1 MSLEC
6 KRLIMIGDPSQL
18 PATIFSKV
26 AETKEY
32 DRSLFQR
39 MQTCGYQV
47 TLLNEQYRMNRYVSK
62 FISDSFY
69 HGKLMDNEHIDNI
82 IGDPPLYKNPH
93 MGYLLFL
100 HTDGNEE
107 FENGSYQN
115 AREIDLVM
123 NVCEDI
129 KQSTPSM
136 DMESVGVIS
145 PYSRQVYQLKE
156 RLKTMPREIGEA
168 VEVNTVDGFQGRE
181 KDVIIFSCVRSYA
194 SDDPQHKN
202 KSIGFLDDPRRMNV
216 SLSRARLSLV
226 VIGNIAKLYESK
238 RWRKLID
245 YSFALG
251 ILYDLT
257 KWNNQ
262 TGLPRKMDS
271 LRITDIIKYLN

>member
-1 MSLEC
+1 
-6 KRLIMIGDPSQL
+6 MIGDPNQL

-39 MQTCGYQV
+39 MQTCGYPV
-47 TLLNEQYRMNRYVSK
+47 TLLDEQYRMNRYVSK

-69 HGKLMDNEHIDNI
+69 HGKLQDNQHIDDI
-82 IGDPPLYKNPH
+82 IGDPPLYKNPN

-100 HTDGNEE
+100 HSEGNEE

-115 AREIDLVM
+115 MKEIDLVM
-123 NVCEDI
+123 NVCEEI
-129 KQSTPSM
+129 RSSTPSM
-136 DMESVGVIS
+136 DMSSVGVIS
-145 PYSRQVYQLKE
+145 PYSRQVYQIKD
-156 RLKTMPREIGEA
+156 RLKTMPKEIGGA

-181 KDVIIFSCVRSYA
+181 KDVIIFSCVRSYTA
-194 SDDPQHKN
+194 EDTAHKS
-202 KSIGFLDDPRRMNV
+202 KTIGFLDDPRRMNV
-216 SLSRARLSLV
+216 ALSRARLCLV

-251 ILYDLT
+251 ILYDFT

-262 TGLPRKMDS
+262 TGLPKKMDS
-271 LRITDIIKYLN
+271 LKITDIIKYLN